1 MKKFILI
8 LFFSV
13 TCTYV
18 LQAQR
23 VVVPNLPKY
32 DYKKIHFGFSL
43 GVNKYDFFIRPIQDY
58 KLLDSLYVLE
68 SKPEMG
74 FDIGLVSNLRLAEY
88 LDLRFTPT
96 LSFGDRVLEYTY
108 VKNDTNVVT
117 LTKRVES
124 SIVELPFSIK
134 YKSARVNN
142 FRAYLIGGGKF
153 NIDMASQAK
162 KKSQTNDLIKLKQND
177 VCAEIGVGID
187 IYFEYFKF
195 SPQLKLAVGVRD
207 LLVRENSLFTN
218 SIDRLGS
225 KVVMFTFYF
234 E

>member
-1 MKKFILI
+1 MKKFVFIFVF
-8 LFFSV
+8 LF
-13 TCTYV
+13 CGLQA

-23 VVVPNLPKY
+23 VTVPNLPKY

-43 GVNKYDFFIRPIQDY
+43 GINKYDFFIRPIADY
-58 KLLDSLYVLE
+58 KLLDSLYILE

-88 LDLRFTPT
+88 WDFRFTPT

-108 VKNDTNVVT
+108 VKNDTNLIT
-117 LTKRVES
+117 ATKRIES
-124 SIVELPFSIK
+124 SIVELPFSFK

-142 FRAYLIGGGKF
+142 FRAYLLGGGKF

-162 KKSQTNDLIKLKQND
+162 KKSQSNDLVKLKQND
-177 VCAEIGVGID
+177 LCAEIGLGFD
-187 IYFEYFKF
+187 IYFEFFKF
-195 SPQLKLAVGVRD
+195 SPQLKFSVGLRD
-207 LLVRENSLFTN
+207 LLVRENTLFTN